1 MVYIT
6 TPNKGHKEPI
16 INNDILRRPTQE
28 NMAFKK
34 KDKLYSFFP
43 AKKATFKTQNFQ
55 PLSKQPSLLANRQL
69 KTTVQ
74 LTHTYLNLSNTKSH
88 DVLSTSYTNRAST
101 T

>member
-6 TPNKGHKEPI
+6 TPNKGHKELI

-55 PLSKQPSLLANRQL
+55 PLSKQPSTENHRA
-69 KTTVQ
+69 
-74 LTHTYLNLSNTKSH
+74 THTYFFELIK
-88 DVLSTSYTNRAST
+88 YKKP
-101 T
+101 